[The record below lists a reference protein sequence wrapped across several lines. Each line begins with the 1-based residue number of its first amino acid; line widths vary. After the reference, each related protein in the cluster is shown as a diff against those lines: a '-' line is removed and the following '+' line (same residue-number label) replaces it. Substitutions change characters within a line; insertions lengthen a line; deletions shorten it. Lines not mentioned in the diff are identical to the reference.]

1 MIPVNFEIEK
11 KYDGSNW
18 QVSLIGEIDI
28 FNSADMKKQLTQL
41 MEEHSADVHVDCK
54 NLEYIDSTGLG
65 ALVGVLK
72 NVKSHGKEMS
82 LSEVRPN
89 ILKLFRI
96 TNLDKVFI
104 IHDTADTPPPGGIN
118 DE

>member
-1 MIPVNFEIEK
+1 MDFGIEK
-11 KYDGSNW
+11 SFDGSFW
-18 QVSLIGEIDI
+18 RIALSGEIDI
-28 FNSADMKKQLTQL
+28 YNSADMKTQLTQL
-41 MEEHSADVHVDCK
+41 MDEHTADMYVDCT

-72 NVKSHGKEMS
+72 NIKSHGKEMH
-82 LSEVRPN
+82 LSHVKAN

-104 IHDTADTPPPGGIN
+104 IEEGG